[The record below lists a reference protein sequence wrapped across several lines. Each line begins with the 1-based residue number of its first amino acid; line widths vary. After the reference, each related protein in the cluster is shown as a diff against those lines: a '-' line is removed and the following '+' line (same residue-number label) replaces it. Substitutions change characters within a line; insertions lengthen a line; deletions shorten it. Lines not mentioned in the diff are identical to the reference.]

1 MKNSIYSRRPSV
13 GRKALVG
20 LMAAGVA
27 ATVLNTVAGTASMAL
42 DREDGDYVTEDR
54 DLTGFTRLQV
64 RGAIEL
70 ELTAGKD
77 YSVSIRT
84 REGRMQDVTT
94 EIDGDTLVI
103 DMDDGRRRRSWWD
116 DTNVDVTI
124 TMPTLAELEVLGAV
138 DGELFDI
145 DSDDIEIDVR
155 GAADVEIEGKCRN
168 LTVDVKGA
176 GDIDADDLKCENVEV
191 DVKGAGSAS
200 VYASESIDARVS
212 GVASIS
218 VYGDLKDV
226 RKHAGGL
233 SSISIK

>member
-1 MKNSIYSRRPSV
+1 MRHSSSFGRPSV

-20 LMAAGVA
+20 LVAAGVA
-27 ATVLNTVAGTASMAL
+27 ATVLYSVASSATMAL
-42 DREDGDYVTEDR
+42 DRDGRDRVTEER
-54 DLTGFTRLQV
+54 DIAGFSRIQV

-77 YSVSIRT
+77 HSISIRT
-84 REGRMQDVTT
+84 REDRMEDVIT
-94 EIDGDTLVI
+94 ELDGETLVI
-103 DMDDGRRRRSWWD
+103 DMEDNRRNSWWD
-116 DTNVDVTI
+116 DADVDVTI

-138 DGELFDI
+138 DGEIFDI
-145 DSDDIEIDVR
+145 ESDELEIDVR
-155 GAADVEIEGKCRN
+155 GAADVEIEGTCGT
-168 LTVDVKGA
+168 LTLDVRGA
-176 GDIDADDLKCENVEV
+176 GDIDADDLKCANVEV

-200 VYASESIDARVS
+200 VYASDSIDARVS

-218 VYGDLKDV
+218 VYGDPKDV

>member
-27 ATVLNTVAGTASMAL
+27 ATVLNTVAGTASVAH
-42 DREDGDYVTEDR
+42 DRDDGDYVSQER

-77 YSVSIRT
+77 FSVTIRT
-84 REGRMQDVTT
+84 REGRMEDVIT
-94 EIDGDTLVI
+94 EVDGDTLVL
-103 DMDDGRRRRSWWD
+103 DMEDGRRRSWWD
-116 DTNVDVTI
+116 DTDVDVTI

-138 DGELFDI
+138 EGELYDI
-145 DSDDIEIDVR
+145 DSEEIEIDVR
-155 GAADVEIEGKCRN
+155 GAADVEMEGKCGT
-168 LTVDVKGA
+168 LTVDVRGA
-176 GDIDADDLKCENVEV
+176 GDIDADDLKCANVEV

-212 GVASIS
+212 GVGSIS
-218 VYGDLKDV
+218 VYGDPKDV
-226 RKHAGGL
+226 RKHSGGL

>member
-1 MKNSIYSRRPSV
+1 MKPTIYSRRPST

-27 ATVLNTVAGTASMAL
+27 ATVLQSVAGGVVAH
-42 DREDGDYVTEDR
+42 DR
-54 DLTGFTRLQV
+54 DRGDRISQDRDITGFTRIEV

-77 YSVSIRT
+77 HSISIRT
-84 REGRMQDVTT
+84 RENRMEDVIT
-94 EIDGDTLVI
+94 ELDGDTLVI
-103 DMDDGRRRRSWWD
+103 DMEDGRRNSWWD
-116 DTNVDVTI
+116 DADVEVTI
-124 TMPTLAELEVLGAV
+124 TMPMLAELEVLGAV
-138 DGELFDI
+138 DGEI
-145 DSDDIEIDVR
+145 YAVDSEELEIDVR
-155 GAADVEIEGKCRN
+155 GAAEVDIEGTCGT
-168 LTVDVKGA
+168 LTLDVKGA
-176 GDIDADDLKCENVEV
+176 GDIDADRLKCKDVEV

-200 VYASESIDARVS
+200 VFASESIDARVS

-218 VYGDLKDV
+218 VYGEPKDV

>member
-1 MKNSIYSRRPSV
+1 MRQSSYSGRPSA

-27 ATVLNTVAGTASMAL
+27 ATVLHSVAGSASMA
-42 DREDGDYVTEDR
+42 YDR
-54 DLTGFTRLQV
+54 DGGKRITQERDVTGFTRIQV

-70 ELTAGKD
+70 ELTAGED

-84 REGRMQDVTT
+84 REGYMKDVTT
-94 EIDGDTLVI
+94 ELDGDTLVI
-103 DMDDGRRRRSWWD
+103 DMEDRKRNSWWD
-116 DTNVDVTI
+116 NADVDVTI
-124 TMPTLAELEVLGAV
+124 TMPKLTELEVLGAV
-138 DGELFDI
+138 DGELFAI
-145 DSDDIEIDVR
+145 DSDELEIDVR
-155 GAADVEIEGKCRN
+155 GAADVEIEGKCGT
-168 LTVDVKGA
+168 LTLDVKGA
-176 GDIDADDLKCENVEV
+176 GDIDADDLKCANVDV

-200 VYASESIDARVS
+200 VYASDSIDARVS

-218 VYGDLKDV
+218 VYGDPKDV